1 VNADASEDV
10 SILDLSKPG
19 SSTSEEQLDDKSY
32 LAAKIESLEKRL
44 EVAMQKTEAAEQ
56 QNELIQNFLIV
67 KIYTWILRKINKF
80 LTSVKFAWDMSV
92 CLTLSCWKYTTS
104 ALKINKFILILLMIC
119 GSVLFLIVRFYEVKL

>member
-1 VNADASEDV
+1 VNNSEVDADASEDV
-10 SILDLSKPG
+10 SILDLSKTG
-19 SSTSEEQLDDKSY
+19 SATSKKQLDDKSY

-44 EVAMQKTEAAEQ
+44 EAAEQ

>member
-1 VNADASEDV
+1 MNNSEVDADASEDV
-10 SILDLSKPG
+10 SILDLSKTG
-19 SSTSEEQLDDKSY
+19 SATSKKQLDDKSY

-44 EVAMQKTEAAEQ
+44 EAAEQ

-92 CLTLSCWKYTTS
+92 YLTLSCWKYTTS
-104 ALKINKFILILLMIC
+104 ALKINKFILILLIIC
-119 GSVLFLIVRFYEVKL
+119 GSVLHLTVRFYEVKL